1 VNSGEGPDRSITAK
15 SKTAGGVPPGPRHR
29 AEDRD
34 GEQTGSADRD
44 VTVTRRRPALPD
56 DRVTAIMD
64 PVVDDPKLRD
74 PIDEVKAA
82 LDAFPRPAAS
92 SPRLPVTSSSPSI
105 ASTYVPPAKPEAP
118 PPAPPP
124 PPVSDDGGGD
134 DGDEPPRRPR
144 RRWGVGRWLAAAAA
158 VFILLPILTFALAYL
173 IVDVPKPGDIRTNQV
188 STVLYSDGSELAK
201 IVPPDGNRVDV
212 DINQVP
218 VHVRDAV
225 MAAEDRD
232 FYSNPGFSI
241 SGFGRALRNNLFG
254 NDIQGGSTITQQY
267 VKNALVGDQRTGIG
281 GLIRKA
287 KELVISTKMSQQWSK
302 DEVLQAYLN
311 IIYFGRSSYGIS
323 AAAKAYF
330 DKPVDQLTVSE
341 GALLAAIIQRP
352 STLDPAV
359 NLEKSKDRWNWV
371 LDGMVTIGA
380 LSQQERD
387 QQVFPQTVP
396 PDQAKTANL
405 TTGPNGLIE
414 RQVIKEMLELFNI
427 DQETL
432 NTQGLQIT
440 TTINP
445 QDQKA
450 AEDAVTTY
458 LDGQMPEMRAAVV
471 SIDPKTGGV
480 KAYYGGNDA
489 TGWDFAQGGLP
500 TGSSFKVFA
509 LVAALEQGMGLGYQ
523 VDSSPYKVDDK
534 LTINNSEGESCG
546 TCSIA
551 EGLKRSLNTVDYRLM
566 LKLRNGPEDVA
577 DAAHRAGVAESFPGV
592 EHSLSEDGKGGP
604 PAPGVVLGKY
614 ESRVIDMAS
623 AYATLAASGIYHSPH
638 FVQKVVNANGEVL
651 FDAAKEDKGERRI
664 AADVADN
671 VTSAMQPIP
680 GYSNGHTLA
689 GGRPAAAKTGTH
701 QLGDTGQNR
710 DAWMVGYTPQLS
722 TAVWVGTVKGD
733 VPLVN
738 SWGGPV
744 YGSGLPAD
752 IWKATMD
759 GGLQGTDFE
768 SFPAPGEIGG
778 YAGVPQAPPPPPA
791 PVYTPPPPV
800 APPQTRAPAPSNGIE
815 VLPGVTIPLP
825 PPPAPPPPPPPV
837 NPLPPAPEPL
847 PPPPG
852 PLPPPGP
859 FPPPPPPAPEPVPPP
874 PGPLPGP
881 PPPP

>member
-1 VNSGEGPDRSITAK
+1 MASGA
-15 SKTAGGVPPGPRHR
+15 RHR
-29 AEDRD
+29 AAERD
-34 GEQTGSADRD
+34 DTVAADTQA
-44 VTVTRRRPALPD
+44 TVTRRRPARPD
-56 DRVTAIMD
+56 DRVTAIME

-82 LDAFPRPAAS
+82 LEAFPKRAGSSPRVPLTAAS
-92 SPRLPVTSSSPSI
+92 SGVG
-105 ASTYVPPAKPEAP
+105 ATYVAPARPDTP

-124 PPVSDDGGGD
+124 PPVYDGGGD
-134 DGDEPPRRPR
+134 DGDGEEPAHR
-144 RRWGVGRWLAAAAA
+144 RRWGLRRWLAATAA
-158 VFILLPILTFALAYL
+158 VCVLLPILTFALAYL

-188 STVLYSDGSELAK
+188 STILYSDGSELAK
-201 IVPPDGNRVDV
+201 IVPPEGNRVDV

-218 VHVRDAV
+218 VQVRNAV

-232 FYSNPGFSI
+232 FYTNPGFSV

-267 VKNALVGDQRTGIG
+267 VKNALVGDQRTGVG

-287 KELVISTKMSQQWSK
+287 KELVISTKMSREWSK

-311 IIYFGRSSYGIS
+311 IIYFGRSAYGIS
-323 AAAKAYF
+323 AASKAYF

-341 GALLAAIIQRP
+341 GALLAAIVQRP

-359 NLEKSKDRWNWV
+359 NLDKSTARWNWV

-396 PDQAKTANL
+396 PDQAKTADL

-414 RQVIKEMLELFNI
+414 RQVIKELLDLFNI
-427 DQETL
+427 DQQRL

-450 AEDAVTTY
+450 AENAVTTY
-458 LDGQMPEMRAAVV
+458 LDGQMPEMRTAVV
-471 SIDPKTGGV
+471 SIDPRTGGV
-480 KAYYGGNDA
+480 KAYFGGTDA

-509 LVAALEQGMGLGYQ
+509 LVAALEQGIGLGYQ

-551 EGLKRSLNTVDYRLM
+551 EGLKRSINTVYYRLM
-566 LKLRNGPEDVA
+566 LKLRDGPSDVA

-604 PAPGVVLGKY
+604 PGPGVVLGKY

-623 AYATLAASGIYHSPH
+623 AYATLAASGMYHAPH
-638 FVQKVVNANGEVL
+638 FVEKVVNSGGEVL
-651 FDAAKEDKGERRI
+651 FDAAADERKGERRI

-671 VTSAMQPIP
+671 VTSAMLPIP
-680 GYSNGHTLA
+680 GYSNGHTLS

-759 GGLQGTDFE
+759 GALQGTDFE
-768 SFPAPGEIGG
+768 SFPTPGEIGG
-778 YAGVPQAPPPPPA
+778 YAGVPQAPPPPPVQA
-791 PVYTPPPPV
+791 PVYTPPPP
-800 APPQTRAPAPSNGIE
+800 PRPTQPPSNGIE

-825 PPPAPPPPPPPV
+825 PPPPPPPPPFGLPPPPVPEQPLPPPPPPP
-837 NPLPPAPEPL
+837 PAPF
-847 PPPPG
+847 PP
-852 PLPPPGP
+852 
-859 FPPPPPPAPEPVPPP
+859 PPPPPPAPEPVPPP
-874 PGPLPGP
+874 PGPFPGP